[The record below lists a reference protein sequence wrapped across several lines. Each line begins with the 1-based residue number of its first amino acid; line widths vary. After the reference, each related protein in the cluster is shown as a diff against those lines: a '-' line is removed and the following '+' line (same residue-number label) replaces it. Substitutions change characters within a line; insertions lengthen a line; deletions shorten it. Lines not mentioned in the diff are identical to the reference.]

1 MANALLRDVCV
12 PGVTSSRV
20 TSTEGFRNI
29 LHSHALAPRKACR
42 PLRSTVV
49 RPSKVQAHA
58 TEAPA
63 KSKARPG
70 EKKGAVHAQN
80 IFLIDDWRNSVSG
93 CCELDCA
100 LSPLSLNI

>member
-12 PGVTSSRV
+12 PGVISSRPP
-20 TSTEGFRNI
+20 STEAFRNV
-29 LHSHALAPRKACR
+29 LHSQAMAPRRACR
-42 PLRSTVV
+42 PLRSAVV

-70 EKKGAVHAQN
+70 EKKGTVHAQN
-80 IFLIDDWRNSVSG
+80 SFLMVATMSAVLVS
-93 CCELDCA
+93 LVVHRH
-100 LSPLSLNI
+100 LYL